1 MTTSTC
7 ANKQSR
13 TSATRPGTRIS
24 PTIHDPSHPPSGGMV
39 DYDFFRRRA
48 RALRRETFRAW
59 SAWLAGSLV
68 RLFTTRLIVSSL
80 LIVPAH
86 GLETMAHGARII
98 GVI

>member
-1 MTTSTC
+1 M
-7 ANKQSR
+7 
-13 TSATRPGTRIS
+13 TRPDVS
-24 PTIHDPSHPPSGGMV
+24 PTIADPTHPAHGGTV

-86 GLETMAHGARII
+86 GLEPMAHVARII
-98 GVI
+98 GIT

>member
-7 ANKQSR
+7 ANKQSCTCLSR
-13 TSATRPGTRIS
+13 QATRIS
-24 PTIHDPSHPPSGGMV
+24 PTIADASHPAHGGPV

-48 RALRRETFRAW
+48 RDLRRETFRAW
-59 SAWLAGSLV
+59 SAWLTRSLV

-86 GLETMAHGARII
+86 GFETMVHGARII
-98 GVI
+98 GIT